1 MRRLAG
7 ATALLACA
15 ILAGCGAPERL
26 SEREGTALLDAREVI
41 DGTIDNAETLRTS
54 PEEARRIRREVQK
67 IVSRGAFETAPLDEF
82 GLAALGELREIVPG
96 LAETDAQGVVE
107 SLDRPATRAFLRY
120 ATSDAKRAL
129 RKPANDEVFAIEEV
143 IRKAEPG
150 SGTDVPPRRGE
161 SLDLTVDEFLRGTE
175 RDLRPI
181 WPKLARRLA
190 ALRGNL

>member
-150 SGTDVPPRRGE
+150 PDSCARSANVSSTACRASVGSGAGGGSDARPAHPTPVRRCR
-161 SLDLTVDEFLRGTE
+161 SS
-175 RDLRPI
+175 P
-181 WPKLARRLA
+181 AR
-190 ALRGNL
+190 